1 MTSNL
6 NTMTDGTHRMHVKMI
21 GEMDVDPEEALY
33 VVRTQTFAHHPD
45 ETVSFGDRDA
55 DTVQLHLDD
64 TPATTLYAGSKVVE
78 MPRGMALEC
87 SMRDLR
93 QPLAWRADHR
103 LDMLSFDIPSKALT
117 RWARDNGVR
126 SVGGLSFQDGVRQHD
141 EVIKGFGLAL
151 LPFLDDP
158 AFAPRL
164 FVDCVLNAVC
174 SHLVRRFGTTYN
186 IARRAGGLAP
196 WQERRATEMLAA
208 NLNGQLSLQA
218 LAIECRV
225 SVSHFIKAF
234 RESVGE
240 TPHQWLLQRRIER
253 SMELLGEAHMALTEI
268 AALCGFSDQS
278 HFTREFSRRVGA
290 APGAWRRERLPLR
303 TVDAS
308 RGEAAD

>member
-186 IARRAGGLAP
+186 MDSCRSRHLPVSAEFPCPI
-196 WQERRATEMLAA
+196 
-208 NLNGQLSLQA
+208 LSKHSGNPS
-218 LAIECRV
+218 E
-225 SVSHFIKAF
+225 K
-234 RESVGE
+234 
-240 TPHQWLLQRRIER
+240 RRIN
-253 SMELLGEAHMALTEI
+253 G
-268 AALCGFSDQS
+268 CCSDGS
-278 HFTREFSRRVGA
+278 NARWNCSEKRI
-290 APGAWRRERLPLR
+290 WL
-303 TVDAS
+303 
-308 RGEAAD
+308 